1 MTDNY
6 HASISKGPVMPHR
19 FRRSFYAFPSARLGI
34 GAYLRS
40 LNVASGQRILLPS
53 YVGWSPREGSGVLD
67 PIREAGLDF
76 DFYRVDGRLRID
88 VEHLQSVLASGKTGV
103 VLLIHYFGR
112 PDASLEE
119 VVDLA
124 HELGAVVVEDE
135 AHAMLTD
142 LVGGISGRHG
152 DAAVF
157 ALHKMLPL
165 RDGGTLVVNQD
176 RHQHDALWSSESRV
190 SGFDLAGIA
199 AQRCANY
206 ASWERQLALLTRYL
220 EPLWN
225 GLEPGVVPQTF
236 PVIVHSADRNQ
247 LYHRLNDSGIGVVSL
262 YHTMDRDVP
271 CIGTFLDAHL
281 LTQRIMNL
289 PVHQDVDPEQIEMA
303 SPLLTRAL
311 AASAGTER

>member
-1 MTDNY
+1 MIEGPQ
-6 HASISKGPVMPHR
+6 ISLSKSATLSHR
-19 FRRSFYAFPSARLGI
+19 FRRSFYAFPSARSGI

-40 LNVASGQRILLPS
+40 LNVRSGHRILLPA

-67 PIREAGLDF
+67 PIREAQLDV

-88 VEHLQSVLASGKTGV
+88 VQHLQSVLATGNIGV

-112 PDASLEE
+112 PDPSVGE
-119 VVDLA
+119 VVQLA
-124 HELGAVVVEDE
+124 RESGVIIVEDE
-135 AHAMLTD
+135 AHAMFTD
-142 LVGGISGRHG
+142 LVGGISGRHS
-152 DAAVF
+152 DAAVY

-165 RDGGTLVVNQD
+165 REGGTLVINQE
-176 RHQHDALWSSESRV
+176 RHQQEASWPRESRA

-206 ASWERQLALLTRYL
+206 AAWERQLAPLTRHL

-225 GLEPGVVPQTF
+225 CLEAGVVPQTF
-236 PVIVHSADRNQ
+236 PVIVHSADRDQ

-271 CIGTFLDAHL
+271 GIDAFSDAHS
-281 LTQRIMNL
+281 LTRRIMNL
-289 PVHQDVDPEQIEMA
+289 PVHQDVDPDQIEAA
-303 SPLLTRAL
+303 SPVLTQAV
-311 AASAGTER
+311 AASAGAER